1 MAELGQIAAYLGPFW
16 RRLLLALLLSLLT
29 VGSGIGLMMVSAWLI
44 SMAALQLGIVS
55 LGVAPTAVR
64 FFGLSR
70 ALFRYLERL
79 VSHDLTL
86 RLLTRLRVRFYERL
100 EPLSLTQIQ
109 AFRRGDLIA
118 RVVSDIEELQNFYL
132 RVAAPPLTAI
142 LITALTGLAF
152 SRIDGR
158 TAVVLVAAMLFSS
171 ISLPLTAWIFSRRYG
186 SQLVQQRQ
194 ALRTLLLDLVQGI
207 GDSLV
212 WNYTKTIREAMVRQN
227 QETAQIERQQG
238 RIDGLQ
244 MGLTL
249 LLTQLAA
256 TAVLWT
262 AAGRVDGLLLGT
274 LTLGSIAAF
283 EAIIPLSEAGLNLS
297 REQAAAAR
305 VLHMIKSAPA
315 IPSPAT
321 GPTPSSA
328 PYLRIEN
335 LTFRYA
341 ADEPTVLA
349 NLSLTIPFGEKIL
362 IAGES
367 GAGKS
372 SLVNILL
379 RLTEFEQGRVTLD
392 SHDFRQMSI
401 ETIRRTF
408 AVMTQNSYL
417 FNTTIGENIR
427 IGRKSATDAE
437 IAAAAKQAQ
446 VDAFINTLPNR
457 YETYVGEMG
466 GRLSG
471 GERQRIALARMLLRD
486 APIWILDEPTA
497 NLDPVTAV
505 AVLKTI
511 FSLGAGKTILLI
523 SHRPE
528 INQLLTFDQEFS
540 LHFP

>member
-1 MAELGQIAAYLGPFW
+1 VQLLDVVQGLAE
-16 RRLLLALLLSLLT
+16 SL
-29 VGSGIGLMMVSAWLI
+29 VFGHS
-44 SMAALQLGIVS
+44 AALRRDIARQN
-55 LGVAPTAVR
+55 TAAA
-64 FFGLSR
+64 S
-70 ALFRYLERL
+70 LER
-79 VSHDLTL
+79 
-86 RLLTRLRVRFYERL
+86 R
-100 EPLSLTQIQ
+100 
-109 AFRRGDLIA
+109 
-118 RVVSDIEELQNFYL
+118 
-132 RVAAPPLTAI
+132 
-142 LITALTGLAF
+142 
-152 SRIDGR
+152 
-158 TAVVLVAAMLFSS
+158 
-171 ISLPLTAWIFSRRYG
+171 
-186 SQLVQQRQ
+186 
-194 ALRTLLLDLVQGI
+194 
-207 GDSLV
+207 
-212 WNYTKTIREAMVRQN
+212 
-227 QETAQIERQQG
+227 QG
-238 RIDGLQ
+238 RINGLQ
-244 MGLTL
+244 MGLTV

-274 LTLGSIAAF
+274 LTLGTVAAF
-283 EAIIPLSEAGLNLS
+283 EAIVPLAEAGLSLS
-297 REQAAAAR
+297 REQTAAAR